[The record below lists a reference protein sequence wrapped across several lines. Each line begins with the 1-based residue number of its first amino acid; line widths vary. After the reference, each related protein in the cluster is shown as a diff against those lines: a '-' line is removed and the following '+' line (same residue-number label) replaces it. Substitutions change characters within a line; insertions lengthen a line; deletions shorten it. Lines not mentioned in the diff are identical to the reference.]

1 MGCKVHP
8 IGLRLGIHRKWKS
21 NWYFDSKNYTKFLH
35 LNFDIEKYFKGF
47 LYYYS
52 AKSLLINCQV
62 IKLPSNQIFI
72 FVFFYRLRKRFKKTK
87 NSAWKIKY
95 WKLNIR
101 KTLINKHKEKL
112 PFIYAAKQFNKKEFF
127 NFLNNAF
134 IVKKNP
140 KYILTK
146 NQNDLNLENIYK
158 FYFLFKNYY
167 NIILKIKNTL
177 KIKLLNVFLIK
188 LFFKLNYL
196 QKFNLLI
203 NFLFNKKLT
212 NNIILNLWIKKT
224 LYFLNTKKYLY
235 NQYNYINILNNNINI
250 KNDLKKVYL
259 IKCLKQYTNFYK
271 NNNIIDKNN
280 KIIRLKKNLW
290 KKNTLNKKKTNIFFK
305 KNIKILLPDIKKFLS
320 LITNSKINL
329 IFINS
334 LSFCKFYYFSQKKK
348 KKTDTNERFNLWPLE
363 RYLFNRYKYSAIY
376 IKDFIHLSFITV
388 LIKNPQVLVNFI
400 GHQFKHLP
408 KNRKQLKL
416 LSFITQTIKIVCE
429 LRREIIG
436 FKLQIKGR
444 LNRRNRTKTY
454 NFKKGIM
461 PIQTINTRVEY
472 GYSEGFTRTGLIGIK
487 FWIFYQKNF
496 KDKIRI
502 KFLEYFLYSKYKL
515 KFNYLVYIKKFLNLK
530 KNK

>member
-348 KKTDTNERFNLWPLE
+348 KKNW
-363 RYLFNRYKYSAIY
+363 Y
-376 IKDFIHLSFITV
+376 
-388 LIKNPQVLVNFI
+388 
-400 GHQFKHLP
+400 
-408 KNRKQLKL
+408 
-416 LSFITQTIKIVCE
+416 
-429 LRREIIG
+429 
-436 FKLQIKGR
+436 
-444 LNRRNRTKTY
+444 
-454 NFKKGIM
+454 
-461 PIQTINTRVEY
+461 
-472 GYSEGFTRTGLIGIK
+472 
-487 FWIFYQKNF
+487 
-496 KDKIRI
+496 
-502 KFLEYFLYSKYKL
+502 
-515 KFNYLVYIKKFLNLK
+515 
-530 KNK
+530 